1 MKGYDF
7 IIEDRRPV
15 IVYDV
20 SIEDIDER
28 RKKAKEYETSKKAC
42 HELGI
47 GYNAMRNAILAKR
60 RIFSTTLNKEVAIR
74 YKKST

>member
-1 MKGYDF
+1 MRGYDF

-20 SIEDIDER
+20 SIEDIEER

-47 GYNAMRNAILAKR
+47 GYNAMRTAIVTKR
-60 RIFSTTLNKEVAIR
+60 RIFSSTLNKEVAIR
-74 YKKST
+74 YKKTS